1 MSFKN
6 LENLSFFG
14 IAQAGINTP
23 SEHLQAVL
31 EIIETFI
38 TKQPFIKELWKEEEF
53 LIIFL
58 ILKKFKVL
66 KFYKE

>member
-38 TKQPFIKELWKEEEF
+38 TKQPFIKEL
-53 LIIFL
+53 
-58 ILKKFKVL
+58 
-66 KFYKE
+66 